1 MPLEFDHLRKSYQ
14 SLAELLEV
22 SENTECIE
30 QLDAVAQDAIWSAV
44 IKKFEITYTLAVKA
58 IRRQLSEIVAYP
70 RELEE
75 MSFANL
81 MRDAARAGLIH
92 DPVAY
97 MGYKNLINKT
107 PYIYDP
113 ELVKTIIAAMP
124 DFLDSMRFLIKE
136 TTRRNS

>member
-1 MPLEFDHLRKSYQ
+1 MPLEFNHLRKSYQ
-14 SLAELLEV
+14 SLSELLV
-22 SENTECIE
+22 ISENTECMK
-30 QLDAVAQDAIWSAV
+30 QLDPVSQDAIWTAV
-44 IKKFEITYTLAVKA
+44 IKKFEITYKIAIKA

-92 DPVAY
+92 DPVVY
-97 MGYKNLINKT
+97 MGYKNLIDKT

-113 ELVKTIIAAMP
+113 ELLKTIVAAIP
-124 DFLDSMRFLIKE
+124 DFLDSIRFLIKE
-136 TTRRNS
+136 TTRRNL